1 MKIKNLVISGAVV
14 GSLFT
19 GIAFVG
25 NQQIAREVEAKKLDN
40 LADAER
46 CIAVHNSK
54 QIKGLPPSTKACD
67 RVDADL
73 LTSSKR
79 TEFETAFALHEKEQA
94 KAKAEAARVKAEA
107 EKAEKARI
115 AAAAKAKADAEAKFR
130 AEGWIEVENGI
141 YRRWC
146 TSGPNPCSSAGVIG
160 DASYV
165 LAEIWC
171 KERACGDI
179 YGRINLL
186 DSNDTVVGWT
196 NDTAYGGLG
205 QRVVLTFDTYQ
216 TGWTSAQLTE
226 LSFR

>member
-1 MKIKNLVISGAVV
+1 MKIRNLVISGAVV

-25 NQQIAREVEAKKLDN
+25 NQQIAKEAEAKKVDN
-40 LADAER
+40 LADAEK

-54 QIKGLPPSTKACD
+54 QIKGTSKACD

-94 KAKAEAARVKAEA
+94 KAKAEAARIKAEA

-130 AEGWIEVENGI
+130 AEGWKEVEDGI

-146 TSGPNPCSSAGVIG
+146 TTGPNPCSSAGVIG
-160 DASYV
+160 DGSYV
-165 LAEIWC
+165 LVEIWC

-179 YGRINLL
+179 YGRVNLL
-186 DSNDTVVGWT
+186 DSNGTVVGWT
-196 NDTAYGGLG
+196 NDTGYGGLG
-205 QRVVLTFDTYQ
+205 QKVVLTFDSYRD
-216 TGWTSAQLTE
+216 GWTSAQLTE
-226 LSFR
+226 LNFR